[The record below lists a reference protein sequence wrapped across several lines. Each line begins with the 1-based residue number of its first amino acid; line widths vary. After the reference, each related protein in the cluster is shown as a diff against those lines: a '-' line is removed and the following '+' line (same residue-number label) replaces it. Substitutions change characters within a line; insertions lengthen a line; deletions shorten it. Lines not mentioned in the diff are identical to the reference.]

1 MMHNPHGVFLADLFP
16 PFCLRQSG
24 FRGNMALPLEGAEKA
39 ESNLV
44 KCQEEN
50 KKDFLEEG

>member
-39 ESNLV
+39 ERGNGSGITERKL
-44 KCQEEN
+44 
-50 KKDFLEEG
+50 L